1 MTRLIIVAPAL
12 HREAWRGLLAV
23 QPDIVVA
30 GAVDDPEQINPL
42 PPASGPTTL
51 LVDLPSPDVEIVR
64 RLRNRS
70 PECGLLFLVH
80 DYQLAEVVALL
91 QAGVT
96 GIVSRHEPVGDLAR
110 AIIATGRGEIVLPP
124 ALAAQALSALARGE
138 RPAGDLVEPL
148 SEREGQVLRLLARGL
163 TNKDIA
169 QTLMVSVR
177 TVEAHL
183 RNVYGKLGVGSRTE
197 AVLWAVRHGYAE
209 KPT

>member
-12 HREAWRGLLAV
+12 HREAWRALFAV

-30 GAVDDPEQINPL
+30 GAFGDPGEIDSI
-42 PPASGPTTL
+42 PPASGPATL
-51 LVDLPSPDVEIVR
+51 LVDLSSPDVEIVR
-64 RLRNRS
+64 RLRNRA
-70 PECGLLFLVH
+70 PECGLLFLVR
-80 DYQLAEVVALL
+80 DYQLAEVIALL

-96 GIVSRHEPVGDLAR
+96 GVVSRDEPVGNLAR
-110 AIIATGRGEIVLPP
+110 AVIAAGRGEIVLPP

-138 RPAGDLVEPL
+138 RTAGDLVEAL
-148 SEREGQVLRLLARGL
+148 SEREVQVLRLLARGL

-169 QTLMVSVR
+169 QALMVSVR

-183 RNVYGKLGVGSRTE
+183 RNIYGKLSVGSRTE

-209 KPT
+209 PT

>member
-12 HREAWRGLLAV
+12 HQEAWRALLSL

-30 GAVDDPEQINPL
+30 GAVGDPGEIVPL
-42 PPASGPTTL
+42 RSPGGPVTVL
-51 LVDLPSPDVEIVR
+51 ADLPSPDVGIIR
-64 RLRNRS
+64 RLKDHA
-70 PECGLLFLVH
+70 PECGLLVLVH
-80 DYQLAEVVALL
+80 DYQLAEVIALL

-96 GIVSRHEPVGDLAR
+96 GIISRDEPVGHLAR
-110 AIIATGRGEIVLPP
+110 AVIAVGRGEIVLPP

-138 RPAGDLVEPL
+138 RAEGALVDPL
-148 SEREGQVLRLLARGL
+148 SDRETEVLRLLARGL

-169 QTLMVSVR
+169 QALMVSVR

-209 KPT
+209 KLT